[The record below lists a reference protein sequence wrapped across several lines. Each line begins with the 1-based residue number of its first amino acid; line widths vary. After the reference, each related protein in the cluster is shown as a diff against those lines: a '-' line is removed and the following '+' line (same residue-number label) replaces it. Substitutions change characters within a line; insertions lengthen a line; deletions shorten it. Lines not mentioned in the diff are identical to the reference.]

1 MNEFAS
7 DIVYVVVCVFY
18 LWVGNE
24 AVNRLNKAFTRS
36 EKKKDIIQYINY
48 HIAQIGRVVGK
59 PTIDDKSFEIT
70 KYK

>member
-24 AVNRLNKAFTRS
+24 AVNRLNKCFTRS
-36 EKKKDIIQYINY
+36 EKKKDII
-48 HIAQIGRVVGK
+48 
-59 PTIDDKSFEIT
+59 
-70 KYK
+70 